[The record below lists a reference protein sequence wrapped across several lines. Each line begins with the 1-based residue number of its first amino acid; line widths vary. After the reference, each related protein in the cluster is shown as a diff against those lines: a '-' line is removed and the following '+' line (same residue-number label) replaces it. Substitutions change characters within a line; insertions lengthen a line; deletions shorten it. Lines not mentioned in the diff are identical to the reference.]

1 MEEITWVF
9 HKNASYSKGG
19 YQIFV
24 FDKYIDMAKHLW
36 TKSFDNYLLR
46 AYYVSAISVNASQ
59 DKKKTRMPRQLGQY
73 QGQWPKQA
81 SETRFHVVSLLLI
94 RRHTALLYLNA
105 TFTSFHYLHCK
116 HSRNS
121 DCAADTVSACWA
133 YHQDKWQHYL
143 AQCRMNS

>member
-1 MEEITWVF
+1 MF

-24 FDKYIDMAKHLW
+24 FDKYIDMAKHFR

-59 DKKKTRMPRQLGQY
+59 DRKENPYAKAVGSISGAMAKT
-73 QGQWPKQA
+73 QA
-81 SETRFHVVSLLLI
+81 PETRFHVVSLFLI
-94 RRHTALLYLNA
+94 CRHTALLYLNA
-105 TFTSFHYLHCK
+105 TFTLFHYLHCK

-121 DCAADTVSACWA
+121 DCVADAVFCLLSLLPT
-133 YHQDKWQHYL
+133 
-143 AQCRMNS
+143 

>member
-1 MEEITWVF
+1 MQAIPKEDIKFSFLTSILTWQSIYEL
-9 HKNASYSKGG
+9 NCLTTIYSEPTTC
-19 YQIFV
+19 QQ
-24 FDKYIDMAKHLW
+24 
-36 TKSFDNYLLR
+36 S
-46 AYYVSAISVNASQ
+46 VSTPARTE
-59 DKKKTRMPRQLGQY
+59 KKTCMPRQLGQY

-121 DCAADTVSACWA
+121 DCAADTVSAC
-133 YHQDKWQHYL
+133 
-143 AQCRMNS
+143 